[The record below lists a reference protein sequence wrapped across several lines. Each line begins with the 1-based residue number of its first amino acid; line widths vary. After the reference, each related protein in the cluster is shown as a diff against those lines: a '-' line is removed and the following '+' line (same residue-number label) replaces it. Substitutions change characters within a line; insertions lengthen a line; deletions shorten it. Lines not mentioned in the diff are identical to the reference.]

1 MFTVFLVIQIII
13 TLALVGM
20 ILVQR
25 SDSDGLSGL
34 SGGGGGGANSFMT
47 GRAAA
52 TFMTRGTAILATIF
66 MVNSLWLAK
75 LSTDSRSAG
84 SLADRIA
91 LEEDNPLNDPL
102 AGDVTDEEAGIVLD
116 QANEAAPA
124 PQVPLD
130 GETTTPANDNM
141 APAVPAEPAE
151 APEVPTPN

>member
-52 TFMTRGTAILATIF
+52 SFMTRTTAILATAF
-66 MVNSLWLAK
+66 MLNSLWLAK

-91 LEEDNPLNDPL
+91 LEEDNPLNNPL
-102 AGDVTDEEAGIVLD
+102 ADDLTDEEAGIVMD
-116 QANEAAPA
+116 QVDEAAPA

-130 GETTTPANDNM
+130 GETATSTDN
-141 APAVPAEPAE
+141 AVAPAEPAE
-151 APEVPTPN
+151 SPEVPTPN

>member
-52 TFMTRGTAILATIF
+52 SFMTRTTAILATVF
-66 MVNSLWLAK
+66 MLNSLWLAK

-91 LEEDNPLNDPL
+91 LEEDNPLNNPL
-102 AGDVTDEEAGIVLD
+102 TDEEAGIVMD
-116 QANEAAPA
+116 QADEVAPA

-130 GETTTPANDNM
+130 GETATSTDNAV
-141 APAVPAEPAE
+141 APAESAES
-151 APEVPTPN
+151 PEVPTPN